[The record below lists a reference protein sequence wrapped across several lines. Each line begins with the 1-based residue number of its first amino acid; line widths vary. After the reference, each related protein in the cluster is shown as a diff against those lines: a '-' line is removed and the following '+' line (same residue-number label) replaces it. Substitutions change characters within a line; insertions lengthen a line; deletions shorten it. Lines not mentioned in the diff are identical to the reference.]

1 MKKGIRL
8 LAMIIAA
15 ALCFSACGSTSTAVN
30 SPAKEE
36 TVTAPQ
42 KEETAAPEPV
52 KEETA
57 EPEDNEPEA
66 EVEPEDN
73 EPEAVLID
81 GMRPEIKDAIDSYE
95 EFINTYCE
103 FLENYDSTNAM
114 MLMKY
119 AEMMNS
125 YSELSVKFEAMEDED
140 LNDEELKYYTAVS
153 LRCSSKI
160 LEASANLT
168 SDMSGLMSGLSDLA
182 GSAP

>member
-1 MKKGIRL
+1 MKKRTKL
-8 LAMIIAA
+8 LAMIVVA
-15 ALCFSACGSTSTAVN
+15 ALCFSACGSTSAADN
-30 SPAKEE
+30 NLAKEE

-52 KEETA
+52 NEETVKEETV

-66 EVEPEDN
+66 E
-73 EPEAVLID
+73 LID

-182 GSAP
+182 GTTP